1 MDGIGWILFNASPDL
16 RSQLEAAPPLQP
28 RTGLRDTGIRG
39 IVLADSQIDHTTGIL
54 MLREGCPLQ
63 IYCTDMVAEDLSTG
77 FPIFRM
83 LESWDGGVEHHEVPT
98 DGSSF
103 SVDGVEGLQLT
114 AVALDGKAPPYSPH
128 RNDPHRG
135 DNVGYLVTDTNAG
148 TSLLYAPGLGQM
160 TPELVALMKTTDLV
174 MVDGTFWCEDEMA
187 RAGVGTKLASQMG
200 HLPQSG
206 HDGMLAWLKTVE
218 RPRKMLI
225 HINNTNPIL
234 IEDSPERAEVEAQG
248 IEVAIDGLE
257 FEVQMMGSQLE
268 TGDISRDVAP

>member
-83 LESWDGGVEHHEVPT
+83 LESWDGGVEHHEVRT

-103 SVDGVEGLQLT
+103 SVDGVEGLPLT
-114 AVALDGKAPPYSPH
+114 AGALDGKA
-128 RNDPHRG
+128 
-135 DNVGYLVTDTNAG
+135 
-148 TSLLYAPGLGQM
+148 AP
-160 TPELVALMKTTDLV
+160 
-174 MVDGTFWCEDEMA
+174 
-187 RAGVGTKLASQMG
+187 
-200 HLPQSG
+200 
-206 HDGMLAWLKTVE
+206 
-218 RPRKMLI
+218 
-225 HINNTNPIL
+225 
-234 IEDSPERAEVEAQG
+234 
-248 IEVAIDGLE
+248 
-257 FEVQMMGSQLE
+257 
-268 TGDISRDVAP
+268 